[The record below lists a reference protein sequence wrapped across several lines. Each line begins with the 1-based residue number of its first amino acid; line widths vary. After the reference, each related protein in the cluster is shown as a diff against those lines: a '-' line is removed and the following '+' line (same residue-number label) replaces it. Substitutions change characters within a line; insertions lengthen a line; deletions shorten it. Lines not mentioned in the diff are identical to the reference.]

1 MSDKVT
7 VQIVDSLQ
15 NQTSALNKINSNFT
29 VLADKIDTLLS
40 RDGDTP
46 NQMESSLDMNS
57 NRIINL
63 PAPENTTEPV
73 RLAEIQTLVSGG
85 IPEGSID
92 GDLIGVGTLP
102 ENRIEGKV
110 SNSKLTDMA
119 QATVKGRAS
128 GSGTG
133 PPVDLTGAQLS
144 AIIGGGSVDG
154 ANITNGTVVN
164 DKLANMPAATIK
176 GRASGAGTGA
186 PVDLTAAQVR
196 TIIGNVGS
204 AVDGLAPASG
214 GGTVNFLRADGTW
227 VTPGGIIL
235 RTQQST
241 TSGTQFDF
249 TSIPAG
255 VNEIVVHFNG
265 VSLSGT
271 DSLLVQLGTSSG
283 VETTSYVSA
292 ANAVNT
298 VGLSNFRTTSVAGFV
313 IPTIG
318 NTWAFNGQMF
328 IRRMNG
334 NTWNA
339 SIGGAGATTGDF
351 SMYFGGG
358 IKTLSGEIDR
368 IRITRTG
375 TDTFDAGSVNISYT

>member
-7 VQIVDSLQ
+7 VQTVDSLQ
-15 NQTSALNKINSNFT
+15 NQTSALNKINSNFS

-46 NQMESSLDMNS
+46 NQMEGVLDMNS

-63 PAPENTTEPV
+63 PVPENTTEPA

-92 GDLIGVGTLP
+92 GDRITVGTLP

-110 SNSKLTDMA
+110 SNSKLNDMA

-133 PPVDLTGAQLS
+133 PPVDLTGAQLA
-144 AIIGGGSVDG
+144 AILGGGSVDG

-176 GRASGAGTGA
+176 GRASGSGTGT
-186 PVDLTAAQVR
+186 PVDLTATQVR

-227 VTPGGIIL
+227 ASAGGITL
-235 RTQQST
+235 RTQQAT

-255 VNEIVVHFNG
+255 VNEIVVSFDG

-271 DSLLVQLGTSSG
+271 DNLLVQLGTSG
-283 VETTSYVSA
+283 GIDATGYVSTSVLTFGG
-292 ANAVNT
+292 NGVQAVN
-298 VGLSNFRTTSVAGFV
+298 STTGFIIFYSSSVQNCTGH
-313 IPTIG
+313 
-318 NTWAFNGQMF
+318 ML
-328 IRRMNG
+328 IRRMSG
-334 NTWNA
+334 NKWTQSHNCLLDTTRDVHA
-339 SIGGAGATTGDF
+339 GGV
-351 SMYFGGG
+351 
-358 IKTLSGEIDR
+358 KTLSGEIDR

-375 TDTFDAGSVNISYT
+375 TNTFTAGSVNISYT

>member
-7 VQIVDSLQ
+7 VQTVDSLQ

-46 NQMESSLDMNS
+46 NQMESVLDMNS

-63 PAPENTTEPV
+63 PVPENTTEPV

-92 GDLIGVGTLP
+92 GDRITVGTLP

-133 PPVDLTGAQLS
+133 PPIDLTGAQLA
-144 AIIGGGSVDG
+144 AIIGSGSVDG

-176 GRASGAGTGA
+176 GRASGAGTGV

-214 GGTVNFLRADGTW
+214 GGAVNFLRADGTW
-227 VTPGGIIL
+227 AAPSNITL
-235 RTQQST
+235 RTQQTT

-249 TSIPAG
+249 TGLPAG
-255 VNEIVVHFNG
+255 INEIVVHFDS
-265 VSLSGT
+265 VSLTGT
-271 DSLLVQLGTSSG
+271 DHLIVQLGTSSG
-283 VETTSYVSA
+283 VDAASYVSTSLFIAGGSNGQSANSTSGFAVFIGGA
-292 ANAVNT
+292 ANIH
-298 VGLSNFRTTSVAGFV
+298 S
-313 IPTIG
+313 
-318 NTWAFNGQMF
+318 GQMV
-328 IRRMNG
+328 IRRMSG
-334 NTWNA
+334 NKWTQSHA
-339 SIGGAGATTGDF
+339 GHTGSISAC
-351 SMYFGGG
+351 SGGG
-358 IKTLSGEIDR
+358 VKTLSAELDR

-375 TDTFDAGSVNISYT
+375 TDTFDAGAVNISYT